1 MRIKHRKIFI
11 SGTAVA
17 AAGVLGIGTLIQ
29 TSLSVQASAEM
40 MPGIE
45 TIVDENSSEK
55 PFRILELVNNSADA
69 EIGYYVSGQE
79 PYIKLYTWQYQDEN
93 GDTQTM
99 HFSSLEEG
107 LKKLPTAKLRQ
118 EFAANVRLNSDGEI
132 DTTTSTGIRSAS
144 GFSGDDVP
152 VSYSNY
158 EEKYFLSSSESE
170 SDWTRIDFTD
180 PTGNKSRRDEVEING
195 QYEENTSHTGDYTK
209 GEQEYYPITGSI
221 VDDLKEK
228 YRENIQNFYFSESDE
243 NSRGSYDLD
252 FKSVTNEII
261 NNNLAAGENNTLAK
275 EYDPDNGH
283 FGLYENV
290 YEDLTSVIVANIQ
303 NNTYTFPG
311 EKTTRDESVVRK
323 IYDNSTSQI
332 AETPDF
338 SAGDVG
344 DSESINTASG
354 TEEESTQAEFGSDTS
369 SQSAASDVQTGSD
382 VSFENSFS
390 DSTVDAASD
399 TDSDEWD
406 VSESESDSADSG
418 SDFGSDFSDEE
429 TDEAAV
435 STEDAGTGDA
445 VDVVDDFSND
455 GSDGGSEIADTGD
468 GSGNSTG
475 DASEGETTSAE
486 EAIGSTELANSIDNV
501 RSNDT
506 VTDENGKEVSPDTTG
521 ENPESQSNPYIYVSE
536 QINVFP
542 YYKYTKLGTLAYVK
556 QKQTETEGN
565 TERNDGDIVL
575 ENDQYYYYMV
585 TADGTAVKYPLTVVT
600 GRQPVSYQDIQKI
613 PESLDDYYYRV
624 SAVYFCCQ
632 ESTDQSTGY
641 KFTGWYYV
649 NYQDQSNIYIKTE
662 SEDVATY
669 YISDASYTLTP
680 GTGDYDFVQDEN
692 ADPQT
697 VQVDHIYYK
706 GGYTNNDWFKKY
718 VFHLEPRASTDDE
731 DGEFENFNIQVD
743 TMNAGSTESSLEA
756 VYAEPSKSESS
767 DTDAAGQADDSEI
780 SVDDS
785 TEEDADSVGENG
797 SDTTQSDTEAEFS
810 DDTEIAETGSES
822 SIQDADDSAEN
833 NDEADVDAQADIS
846 IEEENA
852 DSAGDGA
859 STDDAGTLEDA
870 LSEYDLIYVN
880 GKLSTEMAKALEDA
894 VTENTIPCIINN
906 AKDGV
911 ANSLDTNMQ
920 TDFVKDASADTDGH
934 YVNKYVYFFKNNL
947 DKDSDAT
954 AQSQLLNV
962 NFHTNFNDN
971 ADNEDNYEASEK
983 ALGFEEIL
991 KYIESENKYR
1001 ALGGTNDTSQNSD
1014 SSADVS
1020 DGNTDGSTEGS
1031 STDATNDT
1039 LDPLSREISQ
1049 ARAIEYIINYKYKRV
1064 ISGKENLNVLQINP
1078 SSGGTTLSA
1087 NTIMSWTGTNTESY
1101 MQNVQSV
1108 DSCCKDGISQLTDGN
1123 SSTYWISKKNNY
1135 NDPHWVT
1142 FELKEVSKVS
1152 GITYQAP
1159 PDYNSTK
1166 NGVPCEL
1173 KVILYGENDTELKQ
1187 IKFDQNQI
1195 GIDWDNITSD
1205 QKTLTFDAVSNV
1217 KKVKILF
1224 TDTYG
1229 QENGWQKRYASAAE
1243 LGLILG
1249 NVSVTSMTA
1258 TEFVGHIDDIGSEY
1272 DMIYINDYKNTGESG
1287 VRLVTGDGELRYT
1300 HVGAGNKVTVGAN
1313 IRKLLGQLDNEYD
1326 QTWTGTNGIKRFAPF
1341 STYSENGGGYF
1352 RGAGNDMTSQQCEEL
1367 LNFVK
1372 SGYPVVLADGLVTD
1386 GRKVNTSEVDSAS
1399 YYYEFINEAL
1409 KYDNVCTISELNKK
1423 TKDIEFYFNLAKPVI
1438 SFDKNGGKP
1447 KEPVRA
1453 GESETSDTGYI
1464 NGELKYVFT
1473 VENDSDV
1480 APASTTYD
1488 CNLYLDL
1495 NFDGNLSEKE
1505 SQDKYITIQDENG
1518 NVLSQKDYGD
1528 GDMRYE
1534 LKIGRKYTV
1543 IRKIPS
1549 DYFKLITWKL
1559 ELTSNRNTYIHTSET
1574 GYAKQKN
1581 TGSKQEI
1588 KVLQLVPTYC
1598 TWNLSTSDKFRS
1610 LLNNVD
1616 DFDIRIFTET
1626 VSNIKNYT
1634 KEQMQNL
1641 LSDKQMLVIGF
1652 ADAYEDIDNSNGQVG
1667 AILEFVKSGK
1677 SIIFAHDTTSY
1688 INFDK
1693 DKMYGKIASTQ
1704 YGVDETTDLY
1714 YENWLWKIRNNPTWG
1729 LSLNSILRSVVGMDR
1744 YGITSTEMIGT
1755 QTVSQL
1761 LKKGVGLSSSEVSF
1775 EDLMSAVGDI
1785 AYTTGGD
1792 RTSSY
1797 ASTQGYTNGLIQG
1810 DDLGQKTTS
1819 SAVKINDGAITQ
1831 YPFRMGDSISV
1842 ATTHGQY
1849 YQLAMEQD
1857 KDINGNSDGKNDVVV
1872 WYCLTGN
1879 IYSNSPKDVRN
1890 NYYFYSK
1897 GNVIYTGAGHSDVNG
1912 DEEIKLFINAMV
1924 AAANVT
1930 AVEPEVHF
1938 VKSLNPAAETE
1949 TMRYYMTD
1957 QTVWTSDEEN
1967 TLEEDMTYYI
1977 NVKDYNMVS
1986 ADLSQEDLDRQ
1997 EMTVQFY
2004 IDDTNGNMIEGCPA
2018 SGKVSDIT
2026 QNIGSLTGY
2035 GNTGTVT
2042 AGEDNKF
2049 HLSQNSAYSLT
2060 VHDIEQYL
2068 RSQSE
2073 TNGYKENCK
2082 LYVKVT
2088 STVYL
2093 YGQERTSTKWASID
2107 LKQRQLFE
2115 MD

>member
-11 SGTAVA
+11 SGTAVV

-55 PFRILELVNNSADA
+55 PFRILELVNNSTDA

-118 EFAANVRLNSDGEI
+118 EFASNVRLDSDGNI
-132 DTTTSTGIRSAS
+132 DTSVSTGIRSAS
-144 GFSGDDVP
+144 GFSGNDVP
-152 VSYSNY
+152 VTYSDY
-158 EEKYFLSSSESE
+158 EEKYFLSSGDKESE
-170 SDWTRIDFTD
+170 WTKIDFTD
-180 PTGNKSRRDEVEING
+180 PTGNKSRTDEVEIEG

-209 GEQEYYPITGSI
+209 GEQEYYPTTGNT
-221 VDDLKEK
+221 VDSSKEL

-243 NSRGSYDLD
+243 DSRGSYDLD
-252 FKSVTNEII
+252 FESVTNQTI

-323 IYDNSTSQI
+323 MIYDNSTSQI

-369 SQSAASDVQTGSD
+369 SQSAASDVQTGGD

-399 TDSDEWD
+399 TDSDAWD
-406 VSESESDSADSG
+406 VSESESDSADSGADSG

-475 DASEGETTSAE
+475 DASEGETTSVE
-486 EAIGSTELANSIDNV
+486 ETVGSTELANSIANV
-501 RSNDT
+501 RNSDT
-506 VTDENGKEVSPDTTG
+506 VTDENGKKVSPDTTG
-521 ENPESQSNPYIYVSE
+521 ENPESQSNPYVYVSE

-556 QKQTETEGN
+556 QKQEAVENREGDTTMN
-565 TERNDGDIVL
+565 GDIVL

-613 PESLDDYYYRV
+613 PESLGYDYYYRV

-662 SEDVATY
+662 SKDIATY

-692 ADPQT
+692 ADPQN

-718 VFHLEPRASTDDE
+718 VFHLEPKASADDE

-743 TMNAGSTESSLEA
+743 TMNAGSTGNSLEA
-756 VYAEPSKSESS
+756 IYAAASESDSS

-780 SVDDS
+780 SADDS

-846 IEEENA
+846 IEEEST
-852 DSAGDGA
+852 DSAGDGV

-880 GKLSTEMAKALEDA
+880 GKLSTKMAAALEKA

-911 ANSLDTNMQ
+911 TNSLSESMR

-947 DKDSDAT
+947 DEDTT

-971 ADNEDNYEASEK
+971 ADKEDNYEALGK
-983 ALGFEEIL
+983 VLGFEEIL

-1001 ALGGTNDTSQNSD
+1001 ALGGTD
-1014 SSADVS
+1014 
-1020 DGNTDGSTEGS
+1020 E
-1031 STDATNDT
+1031 T

-1108 DSCCKDGISQLTDGN
+1108 DSCCEDGISKLTDGN
-1123 SSTYWISKKNNY
+1123 SSTYWISEENTY
-1135 NDPHWVT
+1135 NVPHWVT
-1142 FELKEVSKVS
+1142 FELKEASKVS

-1173 KVILYGENDTELKQ
+1173 QVRLYDENDKELKQ
-1187 IKFDQNQI
+1187 ITFYEKQI
-1195 GIDWDNITSD
+1195 DIDWNNITSD

-1224 TDTYG
+1224 TDTFG
-1229 QENGWQKRYASAAE
+1229 QGNGSKRRYASAAE

-1272 DMIYINDYKNTGESG
+1272 DMIYINDYKNTSESG

-1300 HVGAGNKVTVGAN
+1300 HVGAGNQVNAGAD

-1341 STYSENGGGYF
+1341 NTYSKNGGGYF

-1372 SGYPVVLADGLVTD
+1372 SGYPVVLADGLVTN

-1409 KYDNVCTISELNKK
+1409 KYDNVCTISELNNK

-1438 SFDKNGGKP
+1438 SFDENGGKP

-1473 VENDSDV
+1473 VENDSDA

-1598 TWNLSTSDKFRS
+1598 TWDLSTSDRFRS
-1610 LLNNVD
+1610 LLKNVD
-1616 DFDIRIFTET
+1616 DFDIKIFTET
-1626 VSNIKNYT
+1626 VSNIEYYT

-1652 ADAYEDIDNSNGQVG
+1652 ADAYQNIDNSNDQVD

-1693 DKMYGKIASTQ
+1693 DKMYGKIASKQ
-1704 YGVDETTDLY
+1704 YGVDEDTDLY
-1714 YENWLWKIRNNPTWG
+1714 YENWLWNTRKNPRWG

-1775 EDLMSAVGDI
+1775 KDLMSAAGDI

-1810 DDLGQKTTS
+1810 ADLGQKTTS

-1897 GNVIYTGAGHSDVNG
+1897 GNVIYTGAGHSEVNG